1 MSASYQAIS
10 WNKFKRKYDLW
21 VVFFIVGFLFV
32 SFVSNLI
39 LFPKANIATV
49 IIRSFG
55 LLSIVLLH
63 IILSIGPLCRINPKF
78 LPMLY
83 NRRHLG
89 VMLFFVVSV
98 HACFSIFWFHGN
110 GNLNPIL
117 SVFTSNTHYDSF
129 LFFPFQTLGF
139 IAYIILMLMAFTSH
153 DFWLAT
159 LSPKVWKSLHMLVYF
174 VYFLVVLHVV
184 LGILQFENNLI
195 IYLFIYSGLIFLST
209 IHIWAGI
216 KALKFDQLKNKIDE
230 DGWHLVCRIN
240 EIENDKA
247 KMVNVNNERIAIFK
261 YDNKL
266 SAVHNVCKH
275 QNGPLGEGKIIDG
288 CITCPWH
295 GYQYHPQD
303 GCSPAPFSEKVC
315 TYQLK
320 LKNEFIYVNPTG
332 SGEGVFISPLNII
345 GNDSPKT
352 KDNFFIG
359 WMDGLDVNIKKSISR
374 FVFPAILIGF
384 VFLFSFTFSQ
394 RKIANSEYRYNE
406 VAEYTGFVSNT
417 PFPHIL
423 ITKGKDIFGNPV
435 NEVLPLVNA
444 WKFGADSLIDQWF
457 KKNNNGMATIN
468 GTIIIRD
475 SVKAM
480 ELTNKEN
487 SFHQPKTQLS
497 NFQPSIQKLG
507 RVTIKGEIIDPK
519 CYLGAMNPG
528 EGKPHRSCA
537 IRCISGGIMP
547 MITYTENN
555 QKKYAVLLGES
566 GEKINNQVLDFVAE
580 PVEIT
585 GFFSKYEN
593 WNYIYINPN
602 FIKRLKQ

>member
-1 MSASYQAIS
+1 MSASYQSIL
-10 WNKFKRKYDLW
+10 WNKFKKKYD
-21 VVFFIVGFLFV
+21 VTAVFFIISFLAISV
-32 SFVSNLI
+32 ISNFI
-39 LFPKANIATV
+39 LFPKANVVTV

-63 IILSIGPLCRINPKF
+63 IILSIGPLCRINSKF
-78 LPMLY
+78 LPLLY

-89 VMLFFVVSV
+89 VMLFMVVTV
-98 HACFSIFWFHGN
+98 HACLSIFWFHGN
-110 GNLNPIL
+110 GNINPLL

-139 IAYIILMLMAFTSH
+139 VAYIVLMLMAFTSH
-153 DFWLAT
+153 DFWLAA
-159 LSPKVWKSLHMLVYF
+159 LSPRVWKSLHMLVYL

-184 LGILQFENNLI
+184 LGILQFENNPI
-195 IYLFIYSGLIFLST
+195 VYLFIFFGLIFLSVV
-209 IHIWAGI
+209 HIWAGI
-216 KALKFDQLKNKIDE
+216 KSYQFDRHQNKVE
-230 DGWHLVCRIN
+230 DGWHLVCHVD

-261 YDNKL
+261 YDGKL

-275 QNGPLGEGKIIDG
+275 QNGPLGEGKIVNG

-295 GYQYHPQD
+295 GYQYNPQN
-303 GCSPAPFSEKVC
+303 GCSPAPFTEKVC

-320 LKNEFIYVNPTG
+320 LKNDLIYVNPNAQP
-332 SGEGVFISPLNII
+332 EGTHFEPLHYLE
-345 GNDSPKT
+345 T
-352 KDNFFIG
+352 KSEKPTDKFFIG
-359 WMDGLDVNIKKSISR
+359 WLGVLDVNTKNAVKR
-374 FVFPAILIGF
+374 FVFPAMLIGF
-384 VFLFSFTFSQ
+384 IFLFSFTLSQ
-394 RKIANSEYRYNE
+394 KKIANSAYRFNE
-406 VAEYTGFVSNT
+406 VAEYTGVVSNI

-423 ITKGKDIFGNPV
+423 FTKGKDIFGNPIH
-435 NEVLPLVNA
+435 EVLPLVNA
-444 WKFGADSLIDQWF
+444 WKFGADSLIATWD
-457 KKNNNGMATIN
+457 KTNENGMVTIQ

-480 ELTNKEN
+480 ELTRKEN
-487 SFHQPKTQLS
+487 SFLAPKSQ
-497 NFQPSIQKLG
+497 SINIKPVIEKIG
-507 RVTIKGEIIDPK
+507 EVTIKGEIIDPK

-547 MITYTENN
+547 MIIYTENN
-555 QKKYAVLLGES
+555 QKKYAVLLGLN

-580 PVEIT
+580 PIEIT
-585 GFFSKYEN
+585 GVLYKYEN
-593 WNYIYINPN
+593 WNYVYINPN

>member
-1 MSASYQAIS
+1 MSASYQSIS
-10 WNKFKRKYDLW
+10 WNTFKKKYDLK
-21 VVFFIVGFLFV
+21 VLFFILSFLFI
-32 SFVSNLI
+32 SILSNLV

-63 IILSIGPLCRINPKF
+63 VILSIGPLCRINPKF
-78 LPMLY
+78 LPLLY

-89 VMLFFVVSV
+89 VMMFIVVSI
-98 HACFSIFWFHGN
+98 HACISIFWFHGN
-110 GNLNPIL
+110 GNINPIL

-139 IAYIILMLMAFTSH
+139 AAYIILLLMAFTSH
-153 DFWLAT
+153 DFWLAA
-159 LSPKVWKSLHMLVYF
+159 LSPKVWKSLHMLVY
-174 VYFLVVLHVV
+174 VAYFLVVLHVV
-184 LGILQFENNLI
+184 LGILQFENNPI
-195 IYLFIYSGLIFLST
+195 IYLFIFFGLIFLSS

-216 KALKFDQLKNKIDE
+216 KSYKFDQLQNKKDE
-230 DGWHLVCRIN
+230 DGWHLVCHIN
-240 EIENDKA
+240 EIENNKA
-247 KMVNVNNERIAIFK
+247 KMINVNNERIAIFK
-261 YDNKL
+261 YDGKL

-275 QNGPLGEGKIIDG
+275 QNGPLGEGMIIDG

-295 GYQYHPQD
+295 GYQYHPED
-303 GCSPAPFSEKVC
+303 GCSPAPFTEKVG

-320 LKNEFIYVNPTG
+320 LNNDLVYVNPTNL
-332 SGEGVFISPLNII
+332 GEGTFVEPLQFTEN
-345 GNDSPKT
+345 KT
-352 KDNFFIG
+352 EKTSDNFFIG
-359 WMDGLDVNIKKSISR
+359 WLNNLDKPTKKALAR
-374 FVFPAILIGF
+374 FVFPAMLIGF
-384 VFLFSFTFSQ
+384 IFLFSFTLLQ
-394 RKIANSEYRYNE
+394 KKIANAVYRYNE

-423 ITKGKDIFGNPV
+423 FTKGKDIFGNPV

-444 WKFGADSLIDQWF
+444 WKFGADSLIDKWCN
-457 KKNNNGMATIN
+457 KENSRMATLT
-468 GTIIIRD
+468 GTIIVRD

-480 ELTNKEN
+480 ELTSKEN
-487 SFHQPKTQLS
+487 SFQTPTSAIS
-497 NFQPSIQKLG
+497 NFKPSIQKIG
-507 RVTIKGEIIDPK
+507 SITIKGEIIDPK

-555 QKKYAVLLGES
+555 QNKYAVLLGEN
-566 GEKINNQVLDFVAE
+566 GEKINNKVLDFVAE
-580 PVEIT
+580 AVEVK
-585 GFFSKYEN
+585 GVLYKYEN

-602 FIKRLKQ
+602 FIKRLNQ

>member
-1 MSASYQAIS
+1 MSASYQS
-10 WNKFKRKYDLW
+10 VLWNKFKKKYD
-21 VVFFIVGFLFV
+21 VIAVFFIVSFLAI
-32 SFVSNLI
+32 SIISNFI
-39 LFPKANIATV
+39 LFPQANIVTV
-49 IIRSFG
+49 LIRSFG

-78 LPMLY
+78 LPLLY

-89 VMLFFVVSV
+89 VMLFMVVTV
-98 HACFSIFWFHGN
+98 HACLSIFWFHGN
-110 GNLNPIL
+110 GNINPLL

-139 IAYIILMLMAFTSH
+139 VAYFILMLMAFTSH

-159 LSPKVWKSLHMLVYF
+159 LSPRVWKSLHMLVYLA
-174 VYFLVVLHVV
+174 YFLVVLHVV
-184 LGILQFENNLI
+184 LGILQFENNPI
-195 IYLFIYSGLIFLST
+195 VYLFIFFGLIFLSVV
-209 IHIWAGI
+209 HIWAGI
-216 KALKFDQLKNKIDE
+216 KSYQFDRHQNKVE
-230 DGWHLVCRIN
+230 DGWHLVCHVD

-261 YDNKL
+261 YDGKL

-275 QNGPLGEGKIIDG
+275 QNGPLGEGKIVNG

-295 GYQYHPQD
+295 GYQYNPQD
-303 GCSPAPFSEKVC
+303 GCSPAPFTEKVS

-320 LKNEFIYVNPTG
+320 LKNDLIYVNPNAMP
-332 SGEGVFISPLNII
+332 EGTYIEPLHYLE
-345 GNDSPKT
+345 T
-352 KDNFFIG
+352 KSEKPADNFFIG
-359 WMDGLDVNIKKSISR
+359 WKGALDLNSKNAVKR
-374 FVFPAILIGF
+374 FAFPAMLIGF
-384 VFLFSFTFSQ
+384 IFLFSFTLSQ
-394 RKIANSEYRYNE
+394 KKIANSAYRFNE
-406 VAEYTGFVSNT
+406 VAEYTGVVSNI

-423 ITKGKDIFGNPV
+423 FTKGKDIFGNPIH
-435 NEVLPLVNA
+435 EVLPLVNA
-444 WKFGADSLIDQWF
+444 WKFGADSLIATWD
-457 KKNNNGMATIN
+457 KTNKNGMVTIQ

-480 ELTNKEN
+480 ELTRKAH
-487 SFHQPKTQLS
+487 SFLAPKSQ
-497 NFQPSIQKLG
+497 SINIKPVIEKIG
-507 RVTIKGEIIDPK
+507 EVTIKGEIIDPK

-555 QKKYAVLLGES
+555 QKKYAVLLGEN

-580 PVEIT
+580 PIEIT
-585 GFFSKYEN
+585 GVLYKYEN
-593 WNYIYINPN
+593 WNYVYINPN

>member
-10 WNKFKRKYDLW
+10 WNKFKRKYDIM
-21 VVFFIVGFLFV
+21 VVFFIIGFLLV
-32 SFVSNLI
+32 SFLSNLL
-39 LFPKANIATV
+39 LFPKANVATV

-63 IILSIGPLCRINPKF
+63 VILSIGPLCRINPKF
-78 LPMLY
+78 LPILY

-89 VMLFFVVSV
+89 VMLFIVVSV

-117 SVFTSNTHYDSF
+117 SVFTSNTHYTSF

-139 IAYIILMLMAFTSH
+139 IAYVILMLMAFTSH

-159 LSPKVWKSLHMLVYF
+159 LSPKIWKSLHMLVYL

-184 LGILQFENNLI
+184 LGILQLENNLI
-195 IYLFIYSGLIFLST
+195 IYLFIFFGLIFLST

-216 KALKFDQLKNKIDE
+216 KALKFDQLQNKIDE
-230 DGWHLVCRIN
+230 DGWHLVCHIN

-261 YDNKL
+261 YDKKL

-303 GCSPAPFSEKVC
+303 GCSPAPFSEKVG

-320 LKNEFIYVNPTG
+320 LKNELIYVNPNG
-332 SGEGVFISPLNII
+332 LGEGTFVAPLIISENNIQ
-345 GNDSPKT
+345 KT
-352 KDNFFIG
+352 KNNFFIG
-359 WMDGLDVNIKKSISR
+359 WLGSLDVNIKKSISR
-374 FVFPAILIGF
+374 FVFPAMLIGF

-394 RKIANSEYRYNE
+394 RKIANAEYRYNE
-406 VAEYTGFVSNT
+406 VAEYTGFMSNT

-444 WKFGADSLIDQWF
+444 WKFGADFLIDEWS
-457 KKNNNGMATIN
+457 KKNNSGLTTLN

-480 ELTNKEN
+480 ELTSKEN
-487 SFHQPKTQLS
+487 SFQQPKTQLS
-497 NFQPSIQKLG
+497 YFKTSVQKIG
-507 RVTIKGEIIDPK
+507 MVTIKGEIIDPK

-555 QKKYAVLLGES
+555 QKKYAVLLGEY
-566 GEKINNQVLDFVAE
+566 GEKINNKVLDFVAE
-580 PVEIT
+580 PIEIN
-585 GFFSKYEN
+585 GVLYKYEN
-593 WNYIYINPN
+593 WNYIYINPK
-602 FIKRLKQ
+602 FIKRLKP